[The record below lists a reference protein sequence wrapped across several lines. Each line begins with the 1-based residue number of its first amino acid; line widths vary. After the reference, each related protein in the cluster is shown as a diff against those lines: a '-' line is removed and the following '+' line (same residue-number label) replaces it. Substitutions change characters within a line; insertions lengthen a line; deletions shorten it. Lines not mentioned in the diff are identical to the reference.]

1 MAAVSPQK
9 VGDDRLRDATGRIR
23 ADWHALL
30 EAAGAREWPHP
41 EIARW
46 LVEEHGVD
54 GWWAQGITVG
64 FEQAIGRRLPGQTAD
79 GTFAVAV
86 TRTLA
91 ASRPAVLD
99 PVVATLV
106 ARLGEPA
113 SLNPGSSYST
123 ARWKVDGETIVAAI
137 SEPKPGR
144 TLVSLTRS
152 RIRDG
157 DSLDAAK
164 HALRGIL
171 DSLEQPGGVAAVD

>member
-9 VGDDRLRDATGRIR
+9 VSDDRLRDATGRIR

-30 EAAGAREWPHP
+30 EAAGASTWAHP

-46 LVEEHGVD
+46 LVEEQGVD
-54 GWWAQGITVG
+54 GWWALGITVG
-64 FEQAIGRRLPGQTAD
+64 FEQAIGRRLPGQASD

-91 ASRPAVLD
+91 GSRVELLD
-99 PVVATLV
+99 PVVSALV
-106 ARLGEPA
+106 ASLGEPA
-113 SLNPGSSYST
+113 SLTPASLYST
-123 ARWKVDGETIVAAI
+123 ARWKLDGETIVVAV

-144 TLVSLTRS
+144 TLVSITRS

-171 DSLEQPGGVAAVD
+171 EGLEQPGGAPAVD